1 MSSNAV
7 RYSPSYTIADYAL
20 WEGDWELWNGVAVCM
35 SPAPTPMHQLVATN
49 IAAEIRDQLRR
60 NPDCRC
66 LVLAETDWQIDNAT
80 VVRPDV
86 SRIVSWFRHAECQQ
100 AADGDGATD
109 GEEGDLEGDVVHGE
123 SQQR

>member
-86 SRIVSWFRHAECQQ
+86 S
-100 AADGDGATD
+100 
-109 GEEGDLEGDVVHGE
+109 
-123 SQQR
+123 